1 MMFHTRLI
9 HILVTFLFSIS
20 CTQLFE
26 LFPQYPTL
34 RPRLLSGTLLSR
46 QRLKSGKWISWC
58 FFFIYCE
65 CCFVL
70 GPSITE
76 IYFFVLYSTTLV
88 HCWLEFMKAV
98 MSLRRVNSNCVT
110 RSYFFFPS
118 AIYFIFP
125 WYIKKK
131 VCQRCKSRFVCR
143 LTRWLCETL
152 LPCLRVREGP
162 LTRLIK
168 TTCERWSFVCHRA
181 APPLHHKDHTSF
193 KDVHV
198 YTSSPVVQI
207 PCAVPFRDCNSNH
220 LSSPPFYFYMLTR

>member
-1 MMFHTRLI
+1 MFHTRLI
-9 HILVTFLFSIS
+9 HILVTFLFSTS

-70 GPSITE
+70 GPPSLKYI
-76 IYFFVLYSTTLV
+76 FFVLYSTTLV

-125 WYIKKK
+125 WYKKK
-131 VCQRCKSRFVCR
+131 SLSALQVKFCLPFNKVTLQDTLAMSPFQRRSFDLVDKNNV
-143 LTRWLCETL
+143 WEMELC
-152 LPCLRVREGP
+152 VSQG
-162 LTRLIK
+162 
-168 TTCERWSFVCHRA
+168 S
-181 APPLHHKDHTSF
+181 SS
-193 KDVHV
+193 
-198 YTSSPVVQI
+198 TSS
-207 PCAVPFRDCNSNH
+207 
-220 LSSPPFYFYMLTR
+220 